1 MVPQACWES
10 VMSTMVTRDDP
21 MQALRA
27 LTRIMDEAV
36 RIPGTRFRVRLD
48 AFIGLIPWAGDM
60 AGAAITGFTILT
72 AHRMGAPPVVLLNM
86 VVNLGIDALVG
97 AIPFLGDIFDFGF
110 KSNRPNLDLLE
121 RHLQHPAETRRSSR
135 GVLMAVLGLLILML
149 IGMVW
154 LAAAILQA

>member
-1 MVPQACWES
+1 
-10 VMSTMVTRDDP
+10 MSTMVTRDDP

-36 RIPGTRFRVRLD
+36 RIPGTRFRVGLD
-48 AFIGLIPWAGDM
+48 AIIGLIPWAGDM
-60 AGAAITGFTILT
+60 AGAAVTGFTILT

-110 KSNRPNLDLLE
+110 KANRRNVDLLE
-121 RHLQHPAETRRSSR
+121 RHLQRPAETRRSSR
-135 GVLMAVLGLLILML
+135 GVLLAVLGLLVVMV

-154 LAAAILQA
+154 LAAAIIQTVLNAIS